1 MLASPVSFAGRLEQY
16 VGRLNRDYDGKEK
29 VVVYDYIDSHI
40 PVFNNMY
47 LKRIRTY
54 KKIGF
59 SIVPDIVTGK
69 QEVNAIYDS
78 NNYTDVFEQDMIE
91 AENEIVISSPSIIMQ
106 KIERLIYLM
115 KPRQETGVKITVIT
129 ENPEDTMFGN
139 TTFLYSL
146 IDQMRS
152 AGINVVCSDDVIE
165 CYAVIDRSIV
175 WHGGMNLLG
184 KEDVWD
190 NLIRVKDIKA
200 AAELLVLSFGKK

>member
-1 MLASPVSFAGRLEQY
+1 
-16 VGRLNRDYDGKEK
+16 
-29 VVVYDYIDSHI
+29 
-40 PVFNNMY
+40 MY

-139 TTFLYSL
+139 TAFLYSL
-146 IDQMRS
+146 IDQMKS
-152 AGINVVCSDDVIE
+152 AGINVVCSDDEIE

-200 AAELLVLSFGKK
+200 AAELLVLSFGEK